1 MRISYDEA
9 VKTEIDACVK
19 ELGQDVIER
28 YNGATCYAYGRA
40 DEGVAYCSVGLD
52 LHFMSREHLV
62 LEGENPM
69 YFVSCN
75 VDMETGAVAILEKR
89 FYDNEIERAIRYQHQ
104 ILEEE
109 GGDEEQ

>member
-9 VKTEIDACVK
+9 VKTGIDACVK

>member
-1 MRISYDEA
+1 
-9 VKTEIDACVK
+9 
-19 ELGQDVIER
+19 
-28 YNGATCYAYGRA
+28 
-40 DEGVAYCSVGLD
+40 
-52 LHFMSREHLV
+52 MSREHLV